1 MKEKLEKEK
10 CFLIDFKNMGMV
22 DKWKL
27 VYFKEIGRI
36 AQSLN
41 TPIQYSDDA

>member
-10 CFLIDFKNMGMV
+10 FFVMDFKKMGMV